1 MDMNELVV
9 GGIGL
14 LTTIVSGWV
23 SWFFARKK
31 YNSEVDHNYIEN
43 LQKALETYDA
53 IISHN
58 KSEIEH
64 LMKKNDEL
72 EKEVGELRKQVLTLT
87 MNICLDLT
95 CKRRKRN
102 EDEGKDRDN
111 KPESPSQGGMKTS

>member
-1 MDMNELVV
+1 MDMNELIV

-58 KSEIEH
+58 KAEIEH

-111 KPESPSQGGMKTS
+111 KPEGPSQGG